1 MGNNKRVAKNAIALY
16 VRMFISMIVS
26 FYTSR
31 VVLEVLGVDD
41 YGIYNV
47 VGGVTASFVFLNA
60 SMAGASSRFITFE
73 IGKGTPQSLKNTF
86 STSML
91 IHIGV
96 AVIVLVLAET
106 AGLWFMNYKLDIPQ
120 ESMPAANVVYQCSVL
135 SLIISITQVP
145 YNACIIAHEK
155 MDVYAYVEIANVFLK
170 LLIVY
175 LLYIGD
181 FNKLILYGILML
193 GASVI
198 IALTYRLYCVKN
210 FQECRFK
217 FIYKKNILVPMLS
230 FSGWD
235 FYGNMCVTARNQ
247 GSIMLLNIFFGVGV
261 NAASGLASTIYTTV
275 SGFAGNI
282 MTAFRPQIIKNYS
295 RGEFDEFEESI
306 QNASKFTCLSMI
318 AMSIPVLIET
328 DFILRVWLTITPEY
342 TVSFIRIC
350 LTATLLLM
358 FGTPLI
364 TGIQATGKMRHISI
378 ITGSLYLLNLAIS
391 YIGLKL
397 GGEPQWV
404 FISNCIANVAIV
416 LSNVTILRRQ
426 CLTFGAYSFIVICI
440 KVIAVGVAAYFAV
453 LFITNPICN
462 DWVKLLTACILS
474 LITVGLGASAILLN
488 QRQRSA
494 AKAFLKSKFNI

>member
-1 MGNNKRVAKNAIALY
+1 MGNNHRVAKNAAALY
-16 VRMFISMIVS
+16 IRMFISMIVS

-73 IGKGTPQSLKNTF
+73 IGKGTPESLKETF
-86 STSML
+86 STSMI

-96 AVIVLVLAET
+96 GLLVLILAET
-106 AGLWFMNYKLDIPQ
+106 VGLWFLNCKLDIPQ
-120 ESMPAANVVYQCSVL
+120 NSMTAANIVYQCSVL
-135 SLIISITQVP
+135 SLIISVTQVP
-145 YNACIIAHEK
+145 YNACIIAHER
-155 MDVYAYVEIANVFLK
+155 MNVYAYVEIANVLIK

-175 LLYIGD
+175 LLYIGN

-198 IALTYRLYCVKN
+198 IALTYRLYCIRN
-210 FQECRFK
+210 FRECRFK
-217 FIYKKNILVPMLS
+217 FIYKKDLLVPMLS

-247 GSIMLLNIFFGVGV
+247 GTIMLLNIFFGVGV
-261 NAASGLASTIYTTV
+261 NAASGLASTIYSTV

-295 RGEFDEFEESI
+295 RGNFEDFEQSI

-318 AMSIPVLIET
+318 VMSIPVLIET
-328 DFILRVWLTITPEY
+328 EFILKVWLTTTPEY

-350 LTATLLLM
+350 LIATLLLM
-358 FGTPLI
+358 FGNPLI
-364 TGIQATGKMRHISI
+364 AGIHATGKMRSISM
-378 ITGSLYLLNLAIS
+378 ITGSLYLLNLLLS

-397 GGEPQWV
+397 GGDPQWV
-404 FISNCIANVAIV
+404 FISNCIANSVIV
-416 LSNVTILRRQ
+416 LSNVLILHRQ
-426 CLTFGAYSFIVICI
+426 CPSFKTFPFIGTCV
-440 KVIAVGVAAYFAV
+440 KVIIVGVLAYAV
-453 LFITNPICN
+453 VLLLTCRIYN
-462 DWVKLLTACILS
+462 DWIKLLSACLLS
-474 LITVGLGASAILLN
+474 LVTVGAGTYSLLLN
-488 QRQRSA
+488 RSQRSA
-494 AKAFLKSKFNI
+494 AWAFVRTKIKR